1 MKNIVI
7 FAGYN
12 KLMNDLLNLNN
23 GLKSRVSIHL
33 NFEDYTLDELLKI
46 IDTLIIKDTTTRE
59 NNIYDIINN
68 LNIILNNNIFKRSLR
83 EARNNWLGIS
93 IEEVIDNVINYFKS
107 METVGI

>member
-1 MKNIVI
+1 MINNTDI
-7 FAGYN
+7 N
-12 KLMNDLLNLNN
+12 K
-23 GLKSRVSIHL
+23 
-33 NFEDYTLDELLKI
+33 DELLKI

-59 NNIYDIINN
+59 NNIYEIINN

>member
-1 MKNIVI
+1 MIQYKNNIEALKI
-7 FAGYN
+7 YTEYSNTDIN
-12 KLMNDLLNLNN
+12 K
-23 GLKSRVSIHL
+23 
-33 NFEDYTLDELLKI
+33 DELLKI

-83 EARNNWLGIS
+83 EAKNNWLGIS

>member
-1 MKNIVI
+1 MINNTDI
-7 FAGYN
+7 N
-12 KLMNDLLNLNN
+12 K
-23 GLKSRVSIHL
+23 
-33 NFEDYTLDELLKI
+33 DELLKI
-46 IDTLIIKDTTTRE
+46 IDTLIIKDTTARE
-59 NNIYDIINN
+59 NNIYEIINN

>member
-1 MKNIVI
+1 MINNTDI
-7 FAGYN
+7 N
-12 KLMNDLLNLNN
+12 K
-23 GLKSRVSIHL
+23 
-33 NFEDYTLDELLKI
+33 DELLKI

>member
-1 MKNIVI
+1 MIQYKNNIEALKI
-7 FAGYN
+7 YTDYSNTDIN
-12 KLMNDLLNLNN
+12 K
-23 GLKSRVSIHL
+23 
-33 NFEDYTLDELLKI
+33 DELLKI

-83 EARNNWLGIS
+83 EAKNNWLGIS

>member
-1 MKNIVI
+1 MINNTDI
-7 FAGYN
+7 N
-12 KLMNDLLNLNN
+12 K
-23 GLKSRVSIHL
+23 
-33 NFEDYTLDELLKI
+33 DELLKI

-83 EARNNWLGIS
+83 EAKNNWLGIS